1 MKPDNSLHTDG
12 KYFMPALEDEAIEWL
27 ARLNSPD
34 LDKAQERA
42 FFAWLSTSPAH
53 QAAYVKAE
61 QLWQRGAALSQVRE
75 PVVRSWRAPL
85 WSAAVAACLLL
96 VGILFLL
103 PRFDTPD
110 ELVFQTAIG
119 EQKKIPLEDGSQLEL
134 NTNSKIKITYTR
146 HARIAYLEQG
156 EVFFAVAKDSSRPFD
171 VKTAAGQVR
180 VVGTRFAVQQLKNDV
195 LVTVEQG
202 AVALGAT
209 VIEKQDFVS
218 SRILGANQRLA
229 LGAAIK
235 GQEPE
240 QLDAGRSLAW
250 RDRLL
255 VYRGQSLA
263 QVVED
268 LQRYFPVTIH
278 LADQQTAQISVTAV
292 IQLSDARSAIASL
305 SEAFHL
311 QARFD
316 QSGSVVTLQ
325 SR

>member
-1 MKPDNSLHTDG
+1 MKSDNSPATNE
-12 KYFMPALEDEAIEWL
+12 KYFMPALEDEAIQWL
-27 ARLNSPD
+27 ARLNTPD
-34 LDKAQERA
+34 LDKAQEQA
-42 FFAWLSTSPAH
+42 FFAWLATSPAH

-61 QLWQRGAALSQVRE
+61 QLWQRGAVLARVRE
-75 PVVRSWRAPL
+75 PVTRSWRGPV
-85 WSAAVAACLLL
+85 WSAAVAACLFL
-96 VGILFLL
+96 VGIVFLF
-103 PRFDTPD
+103 PQFDSPE

-119 EQKKIPLEDGSQLEL
+119 EQKKVPLEDGSQLEL

-156 EVFFAVAKDSSRPFD
+156 EVFFTVTKDSSRPFD
-171 VKTAAGQVR
+171 VKTTAGQVR

-202 AVALGAT
+202 AVALGET
-209 VIEKQDFVS
+209 SMEKQEFVS
-218 SRILGANQRLA
+218 SRVLGANQRLA
-229 LGAAIK
+229 LAAAIK

-240 QLDAGRSLAW
+240 QLDASRSLAW
-250 RDRLL
+250 RNRLL
-255 VYRGQSLA
+255 VYRGQSLT

-278 LADQQTAQISVTAV
+278 LADQETAQISVTAV
-292 IQLSDARSAIASL
+292 IQLSDAKSVIASL
-305 SEAFHL
+305 SEAFNL
-311 QARFD
+311 QAEFD